1 MKYIIMLKNELRTLV
16 WSNDLQHN
24 ETVDQFLILSEY
36 LIPQFARVASNRK
49 NKIANTKHL
58 SHFHLVSSECPKS
71 ILKTCEMRFSQFY
84 AEITSLRLNRNLQ
97 DLQVSF
103 QDAVLQGN
111 KVDNVSLLIDPYLQS
126 TKHVFLNIARFNASF
141 YFCLDVKIKFEI
153 SFYLQNSLYIHSF
166 AYNIFV

>member
-1 MKYIIMLKNELRTLV
+1 MLKNELRTLV

-36 LIPQFARVASNRK
+36 LIPQFAPVASNRK

-71 ILKTCEMRFSQFY
+71 ILKTREMRFSQFY

-103 QDAVLQGN
+103 
-111 KVDNVSLLIDPYLQS
+111 
-126 TKHVFLNIARFNASF
+126 
-141 YFCLDVKIKFEI
+141 
-153 SFYLQNSLYIHSF
+153 
-166 AYNIFV
+166 